1 MTLRPIVVGVDGSP
15 HSERALAWA
24 LDYAKLSGASL
35 RIICAWDLPPAFGG
49 TISYADPSFYR
60 QAAEEFAA
68 SAAERVPGDVPSES
82 HAIAGHPADVLTQE
96 SDEASVLVLGSRG
109 RGGFADM
116 LLGSVTGYCSHHA
129 RCPVV
134 VVRGY

>member
-49 TISYADPSFYR
+49 TISYADPDF
-60 QAAEEFAA
+60 
-68 SAAERVPGDVPSES
+68 
-82 HAIAGHPADVLTQE
+82 
-96 SDEASVLVLGSRG
+96 
-109 RGGFADM
+109 
-116 LLGSVTGYCSHHA
+116 
-129 RCPVV
+129 
-134 VVRGY
+134 